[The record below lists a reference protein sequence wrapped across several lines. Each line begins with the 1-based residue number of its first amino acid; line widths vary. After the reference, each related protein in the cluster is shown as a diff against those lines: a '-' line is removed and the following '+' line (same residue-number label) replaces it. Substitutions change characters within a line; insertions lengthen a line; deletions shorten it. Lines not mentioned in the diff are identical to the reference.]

1 MPKQRKH
8 RCDALQGQFT
18 FVRVWGLC
26 RTAHCRVFSIC
37 GYALRHLFAASPPT
51 LLRSSMQHF
60 LKTARPLVSLLA
72 LALATVPVLADS
84 TSSASSASSTSIGS
98 SSASVEKSSNSSST
112 KDKVAQGPYTVVEM
126 VALAQR
132 PDMLRLR
139 LQAVATNTGTSP
151 PGEFVLLLPREAA
164 QRGQL
169 VVGQVVSAE
178 HRPYG
183 VAFATI
189 TTAGN
194 AATPFFL
201 VLDDAWFGEL
211 QSRPLGV

>member
-1 MPKQRKH
+1 
-8 RCDALQGQFT
+8 
-18 FVRVWGLC
+18 
-26 RTAHCRVFSIC
+26 
-37 GYALRHLFAASPPT
+37 
-51 LLRSSMQHF
+51 MQHF
-60 LKTARPLVSLLA
+60 LKTARPLIGA
-72 LALATVPVLADS
+72 LALGLTACPVLADS

-139 LQAVATNTGTSP
+139 LQPVPTATGNTPSS
-151 PGEFVLLLPREAA
+151 EFVLLLPREAA
-164 QRGQL
+164 ERGQL
-169 VVGQVVSAE
+169 VVGRVVSAE

-183 VAFATI
+183 IAFGTL
-189 TTAGN
+189 TTVEQTT
-194 AATPFFL
+194 ATPFFL

-211 QSRPLGV
+211 ESRPLGV